1 MTRRALPRHLLAL
14 SISSLI
20 APMALAQSASP
31 AAHPHDHDDH
41 LTELS
46 AVTVT
51 ASPLSGDAE
60 SLARPVNVLAGEAL
74 DAAKGNTL
82 GDTISKLPGVHSA
95 SFGAGVGRPIIR
107 GQDGPRV
114 QVLSNGLANL
124 DAASLSA
131 DHASSVE
138 PFLAD
143 QIEVLKG
150 PATLLFGS
158 GAMGGAVNL
167 ADGRIARAI
176 PERALSGRAE
186 LRGGSVNDE
195 RSGMFRLDGVANGNW
210 VLHVDGLVRDTK
222 HVRIPGPA
230 PLAEDDHGGQHD
242 DHDGHDHEAHGTAF
256 NGRLGNSAL
265 STRAGGVGA
274 TWFGDNAYAGLAL
287 SSYRSD
293 YGIPPGAHVHG
304 EDGHGH
310 GAHDHHAHTDHAE
323 ADHDAHDGHDH
334 AAGHEPPVR
343 VDMVSNRAELRSGIT
358 NPVSWL
364 KGLHLRSAWTDYEHH
379 ELEDG
384 RAVTRFANQGV
395 EARIEAV
402 QQAING
408 WDGAFGLQASNTR
421 FRADGAEAFVPGT
434 DTGNTGLFVLQEK
447 RFGQL
452 KLELGARYDHST
464 LRPRDGQPD
473 RQFDALSASL
483 GGIWTVSP
491 NLDLRF
497 GLDHTERAPAHEELY
512 AAGEHIATGSIE
524 IGNNQLA
531 VERGQRVELGLHAH
545 SDRVQLS
552 AALYHTR
559 FADYIYLADT
569 GVVEH
574 GTPVRAWTQN
584 DASFSGAEAEA
595 TFHLSHGN
603 SGDWDLRLFGD
614 IVTAKLDGHGTRQIH
629 LDVPHGDH
637 AHHHH
642 ADLPNSG
649 YLPRIAPAR
658 LGADLRW
665 SLGNWRASAGAT
677 HHARQD
683 KVADNEAITA
693 GYTLVNAQLA
703 WRADGDDGKAWE
715 VFLDGR
721 NLTDRLAREHTSQL
735 RNHTVLPGRGLA
747 FGIRAWF

>member
-1 MTRRALPRHLLAL
+1 MTSSPLPRHLLAL
-14 SISSLI
+14 SISSLL
-20 APMALAQSASP
+20 APMALAQSTTSG
-31 AAHPHDHDDH
+31 HDHGDH
-41 LTELS
+41 LTELN
-46 AVTVT
+46 AVKVT
-51 ASPLSGDAE
+51 ASPLAGDAE

-74 DAAKGNTL
+74 DAAKGATL
-82 GDTISKLPGVHSA
+82 GETIGRLPGVHSA

-114 QVLSNGLANL
+114 QVLNNGLANL

-131 DHASSVE
+131 DHAGSVE

-167 ADGRIARAI
+167 ADGRIAREL

-210 VLHVDGLVRDTK
+210 VVHVDGLVRNTSD
-222 HVRIPGPA
+222 VRIPGPA
-230 PLAEDDHGGQHD
+230 QRAEAGHD
-242 DHDGHDHEAHGTAF
+242 DHDDHDDHDTHADHDHAQAF

-274 TWFGDNAYAGLAL
+274 TWFGDSGYAGLAL
-287 SSYRSD
+287 STYRSD

-304 EDGHGH
+304 EEG
-310 GAHDHHAHTDHAE
+310 HDHG
-323 ADHDAHDGHDH
+323 HDAHDDHDH
-334 AAGHEPPVR
+334 HDEHEPRVR
-343 VDMVSNRAELRSGIT
+343 VDMVSNRAELRAGLT
-358 NPVSWL
+358 DPVGWL
-364 KGLHLRSAWTDYEHH
+364 KGVHLRTAWTDYEHH

-384 RAVTRFANQGV
+384 QAVTRFANQGI
-395 EARIEAV
+395 ETRLEAV
-402 QQAING
+402 QQTING

-434 DTGNTGLFVLQEK
+434 DTRSAGLFVLQEK

-452 KLELGARYDHST
+452 KLELGARYDHSK
-464 LRPRDGQPD
+464 LRPHDAQPARD
-473 RQFDALSASL
+473 FDAFSASL

-491 NLDLRF
+491 QLDLRF

-524 IGNNQLA
+524 IGNNQLGS
-531 VERGQRVELGLHAH
+531 ERGQRVELGLHAH
-545 SDRVQLS
+545 SDRVEFS

-559 FADYIYLADT
+559 FADYIYLAQT
-569 GVVEH
+569 GLASH

-584 DASFSGAEAEA
+584 DATFSGAEAEA
-595 TFHLSHGN
+595 TFHLAHGH

-614 IVTAKLDGHGTRQIH
+614 IVNAKLDGHGVREVD

-637 AHHHH
+637 AHQHH
-642 ADLPNSG
+642 AELANSG

-658 LGADLRW
+658 VGADLRW
-665 SLGNWRASAGAT
+665 NLGNWRASVGAT
-677 HHARQD
+677 HHSRQD
-683 KVADNEAITA
+683 KVAANEEATA

-703 WRADGDDGKAWE
+703 WRKDGSDGKAWE
-715 VFLDGR
+715 VFVDGR

-735 RNHTVLPGRGLA
+735 RDYSVLPGRGVA

>member
-1 MTRRALPRHLLAL
+1 MTQPFPLHRHLLAAA
-14 SISSLI
+14 IGSL
-20 APMALAQSASP
+20 LAP
-31 AAHPHDHDDH
+31 AAHALPGPPAAHDHGDH

-46 AVTVT
+46 SVNVT
-51 ASPLSGDAE
+51 ASPLHGDAE

-74 DAAKGNTL
+74 DAAKGATL
-82 GDTISKLPGVHSA
+82 GQTISSLPGVQSA
-95 SFGAGVGRPIIR
+95 SFGTGVGRPIIR

-167 ADGRIARAI
+167 ADGRIAREL

-186 LRGGSVNDE
+186 LRGSSVDDQ
-195 RSGMFRLDGVANGNW
+195 RAGMFRLDGVANGNW
-210 VLHVDGLVRDTK
+210 VLHVDGLYRDSDD
-222 HVRIPGPA
+222 VRIPGPA
-230 PLAEDDHGGQHD
+230 QLA
-242 DHDGHDHEAHGTAF
+242 DHDHDHDHDEDTEQTPAF
-256 NGRLGNSAL
+256 NGRLGNSRL

-274 TWFGDNAYAGLAL
+274 TWFGQRAYAGLAL
-287 SSYRSD
+287 STYRSD
-293 YGIPPGAHVHG
+293 YGIPSGAHVHG
-304 EDGHGH
+304 E
-310 GAHDHHAHTDHAE
+310 E
-323 ADHDAHDGHDH
+323 GHDH
-334 AAGHEPPVR
+334 DHGHDHGDHDHADGHQPQVR
-343 VDMVSNRAELRSGIT
+343 VDMVSNRAELRAGIT
-358 NPVSWL
+358 DPLSWL
-364 KGLHLRSAWTDYEHH
+364 KGVHLRSAWTDYEHH

-384 RAVTRFANQGV
+384 QAITRFANQGS
-395 EARIEAV
+395 ETRIEAV
-402 QQAING
+402 QQTVNG

-434 DTGNTGLFVLQEK
+434 DTRNTGLFVLQEK
-447 RFGQL
+447 HFGAL
-452 KLELGARYDHST
+452 KLELGARYDHSQ
-464 LRPRDGQPD
+464 LRPHDGQPA
-473 RQFDALSASL
+473 RNFDAFSASL
-483 GGIWTVSP
+483 GGIWTLNP

-497 GLDHTERAPAHEELY
+497 GLDHSERAPAHEELY

-524 IGNNQLA
+524 IGDNQLRT
-531 VERGQRVELGLHAH
+531 ERGQRVEIGLHAH
-545 SDRVQLS
+545 TDRVEFS

-559 FADYIYLADT
+559 FTDYIHLADT
-569 GVVEH
+569 GVSEH
-574 GTPVRAWTQN
+574 GTPVRVWTQG
-584 DASFSGAEAEA
+584 DALFSGAEAEA
-595 TFHLSHGN
+595 TFHLAHGN
-603 SGDWDLRLFGD
+603 QGDWDLRLFGD
-614 IVTAKLDGHGTRQIH
+614 IVQAKRDGHGQREIQF
-629 LDVPHGDH
+629 DVPHGDH
-637 AHHHH
+637 AHHYQ
-642 ADLPNSG
+642 ASLDNRG

-658 LGADLRW
+658 LGSELRW

-683 KVADNEAITA
+683 KVAANEQPTA

-703 WRADGDDGKAWE
+703 WRKDGNDGKAWE

-735 RNHTVLPGRGLA
+735 RNYSVLPGRGVA
-747 FGIRAWF
+747 FGIRTWF